1 MAKLRITY
9 AKSAIGYSQSQKDT
23 IRSLGLH
30 KLNSNAVQDD
40 NDVIRGMIFKV
51 KHLVKV
57 EELAEEAAPAPKQVR
72 TLRATPVAVPVPV
85 AKSATTPASTSDDI
99 EIVEGIGPKI
109 AGVLREEGIATFA
122 QLAAADVD
130 TLREILTK
138 NRLAQIADPTT
149 WPQQAQLAADGKFD
163 ELKTLQG
170 TLRAGR
176 VS

>member
-23 IRSLGLH
+23 VRSLGLR
-30 KLNSNAVQDD
+30 KLNSVTIQED

-57 EELAEEAAPAPKQVR
+57 EEVADEATTAPVQVR
-72 TLRATPVAVPVPV
+72 TLRVTAPSMDAPTR
-85 AKSATTPASTSDDI
+85 TRPASKAKTEDDI
-99 EIVEGIGPKI
+99 EIIEGIGPKI
-109 AGVLREEGIATFA
+109 AGVLREEGISTFA
-122 QLAAADVD
+122 QLAAADVE

-138 NRLAQIADPTT
+138 NRLVQISDPTT

-163 ELKTLQG
+163 ELKELQG

-176 VS
+176 TS